1 VSLVTVEN
9 SLFRRLPS
17 RRAYQEIVDQ
27 IADLIYSRKLNPGDK
42 FPSERELA
50 VQFGAGRMA
59 VREAFRVLEQ
69 IGLIGI
75 KQGTT
80 GGAFVKEADVS
91 VVSDSM
97 CNLIRR
103 MNISLEDFI
112 RVRTGVDRLIV
123 EAVMENMSDELCEDL
138 ERNVD
143 ETSAVLAEQDVKKHS
158 PFMPKAAHFHLELAR
173 ATQNPLFEVFEESL
187 LKVMRTFM
195 SDGAYDFEFDVEHLK
210 IHRSLCEALRE
221 KNLPRALECLKAHS
235 VDMLTYLSPRAPEPI
250 SDP

>member
-1 VSLVTVEN
+1 MTVEN
-9 SLFRRLPS
+9 SLFRRLPT

-27 IADLIYSRKLNPGDK
+27 IADLVYSRKLNPGDR

-50 VQFGAGRMA
+50 LQFGAGRMA

-75 KQGTT
+75 KQGTA

-91 VVSDSM
+91 IVSDSM

-103 MNISLEDFI
+103 MKIGLEDFI

-123 EAVMENMSDELCEDL
+123 EAVIENTSDELL
-138 ERNVD
+138 EILEKNID
-143 ETSAVLAEQDVKKHS
+143 ETAAALAGRDAEKHS
-158 PFMPKAAHFHLELAR
+158 PFVPKAAHFHLELAR
-173 ATQNPLFEVFEESL
+173 ATKNPLFEMFEESL
-187 LKVMRTFM
+187 LKVMRAFM
-195 SDGAYDFEFDVEHLK
+195 SDGAYDFEFDEQHLK

-221 KNLPRALECLKAHS
+221 KNLPRALECLKAHG
-235 VDMLTYLSPRAPEPI
+235 VDMLTYLSPEVPEPN
-250 SDP
+250 SDR

>member
-1 VSLVTVEN
+1 VTGEN
-9 SLFRRLPS
+9 PLFRRLPT

-27 IADLIYSRKLNPGDK
+27 IADLIYSKKLNPGDR

-50 VQFGAGRMA
+50 LQFGAGRMA

-75 KQGTT
+75 KQGTA

-91 VVSDSM
+91 VVSDSV

-103 MNISLEDFI
+103 INIRLEDFI
-112 RVRTGVDRLIV
+112 SVRTGVDRLIV
-123 EAVMENMSDELCEDL
+123 EAVIENISDELL
-138 ERNVD
+138 ETLEKNVD
-143 ETSAVLAEQDVKKHS
+143 ETTAALADRDAEKHS
-158 PFMPKAAHFHLELAR
+158 PFVPKAAHFHLQLAR
-173 ATQNPLFEVFEESL
+173 ATRNPLFEMFEESL
-187 LKVMRTFM
+187 LKAMRAFM
-195 SDGAYDFEFDVEHLK
+195 SDGAYDFEFDEQHLK
-210 IHRSLCEALRE
+210 IHKSLCEALRE

-235 VDMLTYLSPRAPEPI
+235 ADMLTYLSPKVPEPI